1 MILGQLEKTLLES
14 FCSASRIKSFAHR
27 AHSSPALKHCS
38 ELLNQCLGTDL
49 RGTLNTDIN
58 RFFPSETLRPHDPTV
73 SLLDREIVVSLRRN
87 ANSLSRELPGWVVS
101 EYATILNRLQVRGV
115 VFSSY
120 STHIRN
126 SIVFYFPLSGGQS
139 RPGIIREIF
148 TTYSPG
154 NRSHTFFAI
163 HPYHHIPSAN
173 HVAIFNEWTDFGA
186 ELFSTKYGS
195 DLDIIPVS
203 HTVHHAIRRIWRQD
217 SQVLKSLD
225 RVRPP
230 LS

>member
-1 MILGQLEKTLLES
+1 MIIGQLERTLLES
-14 FCSASRIKSFAHR
+14 FCSASRIKLFAHR
-27 AHSSPALKHCS
+27 AHSSPALQQCS
-38 ELLNQCLGTDL
+38 ELLNQCLDTDL

-58 RFFPSETLRPHDPTV
+58 RFFPSETLRPHDPKV
-73 SLLDREIVVSLRRN
+73 SLLDQEIVASLRH
-87 ANSLSRELPGWVVS
+87 NSNCLGRDLPGWVFS
-101 EYATILNRLQVRGV
+101 EYATVHNRLQVRGV

-120 STHIRN
+120 TTHIRN
-126 SIVFYFPLSGGQS
+126 SIVFYLPLSGGQS

-154 NRSHTFFAI
+154 DRSHTFFAI
-163 HPYHHIPSAN
+163 HPYHHIPSASR
-173 HVAIFNEWTDFGA
+173 VAIFNEWADFGA
-186 ELFSTKYGS
+186 KLFSTKYGP